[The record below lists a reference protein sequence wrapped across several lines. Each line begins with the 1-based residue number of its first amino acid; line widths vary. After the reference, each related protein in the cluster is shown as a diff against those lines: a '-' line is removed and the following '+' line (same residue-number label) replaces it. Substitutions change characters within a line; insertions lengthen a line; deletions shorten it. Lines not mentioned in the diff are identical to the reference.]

1 MNPRRLLPYDNFK
14 LTSRLPTTEV
24 QKRLKDSVQR
34 KKLRLFTF
42 QPHPGVQ
49 PYEGT
54 VTENSFEISRII
66 DYRNS
71 FLPVIKG
78 EFSSFLG
85 KTEIS
90 VKMRPAISV
99 LIFMAI
105 WFSATGLGCVATATV
120 AIGNLKKGMRDEL
133 DPLFLIPF
141 VMFAFGY
148 GLIMFGY
155 KREAKR
161 SKKFLIDLFQAEE
174 VRPSIDRE
182 F

>member
-1 MNPRRLLPYDNFK
+1 
-14 LTSRLPTTEV
+14 
-24 QKRLKDSVQR
+24 
-34 KKLRLFTF
+34 
-42 QPHPGVQ
+42 
-49 PYEGT
+49 
-54 VTENSFEISRII
+54 
-66 DYRNS
+66 
-71 FLPVIKG
+71 
-78 EFSSFLG
+78 
-85 KTEIS
+85 
-90 VKMRPAISV
+90 MRPAISV